1 MIRLSYSTSGSG
13 EREVTFREGLVRFGK
28 WKGCEVCLATL
39 PDERIAPYHGEF
51 REEQGSYFVLA
62 RHGIWVNGEKI
73 NEKTKGFEGM
83 KVPVKILIDPKT
95 KSFEIKVGTPPT
107 SSLLFKELGVEK
119 GSGTPNT
126 SKAGNITIA
135 QAIKIAG
142 MKGDSLMGKDLKMQ
156 VLEVIGVCVSS
167 GITVEGKDPKVIQKE
182 IKEGKWDAK
191 LKA

>member
-1 MIRLSYSTSGSG
+1 MVDTI
-13 EREVTFREGLVRFGK
+13 EVLIDGGK
-28 WKGCEVCLATL
+28 ATPGQPL
-39 PDERIAPYHGEF
+39 GPALGPMG
-51 REEQGSYFVLA
+51 
-62 RHGIWVNGEKI
+62 VNVVQVVAKI

-135 QAIKIAG
+135 QAIKVAG